1 MISTICWRNW
11 AGAPSPIIS
20 FMYAWARLNRA
31 MSISMTHRSTTRGGV
46 AAEAT
51 SRRQTVAAAA
61 ADADADAD
69 ADVAGVVDATAGTA
83 WAGAPPA
90 GGTPGAAGAV
100 TFSYSRRV
108 AGGRSAWTEP
118 LSRSS

>member
-61 ADADADAD
+61 AAAADADAD
-69 ADVAGVVDATAGTA
+69 ADGVVDATAAGTA

-108 AGGRSAWTEP
+108 AGGRS
-118 LSRSS
+118 